1 MQQDII
7 RHDLFLHGTQYFQIV
22 IRIRNDNR
30 CLQTIAPCPLIQPDQ
45 SLMVMLSTTY
55 PLSLLNMSCKAL
67 TVQLHGIQSDVNQY
81 LHTII
86 RGDAKSMLCRKQR
99 SQDTV
104 NRCINLTLGR
114 YDGTPLPK
122 NTGRKCCI
130 LYLCEF
136 QNIALQ

>member
-1 MQQDII
+1 
-7 RHDLFLHGTQYFQIV
+7 
-22 IRIRNDNR
+22 
-30 CLQTIAPCPLIQPDQ
+30 
-45 SLMVMLSTTY
+45 MLSTTY

-136 QNIALQ
+136 QNIALQG